1 MAGTT
6 FEAEFIEINLEL
18 NADFVEE
25 IIFIELWQIFNGTQ
39 IQNPIIKEEAQKTSS

>member
-1 MAGTT
+1 MSGSK
-6 FEAEFIEINLEL
+6 FKGEFIEINLEL
-18 NADFVEE
+18 NAYFVEE